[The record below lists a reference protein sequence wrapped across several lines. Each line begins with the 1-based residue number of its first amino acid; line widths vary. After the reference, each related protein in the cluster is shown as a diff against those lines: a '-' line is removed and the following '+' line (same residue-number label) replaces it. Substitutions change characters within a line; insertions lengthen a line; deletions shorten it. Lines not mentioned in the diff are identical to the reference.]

1 MTLAYAILSLLD
13 RSDASGYELMKLFDS
28 SVANFWHATHPQIY
42 RELARLEQNGLVR
55 HKRVLQQVRPNKKV
69 FSITQAGRSE
79 LRRWAEES
87 LTSAP
92 QVNDVITLKAM
103 SLPLLPPDQAIARVR
118 EWAAIHRKIY
128 EKYKAIQ
135 AQFLKLENGKL
146 KGDLGIY
153 LTLLR
158 GLTFEKSHLDW
169 CTMVEEAITAA
180 QRKPQPHPRRG
191 RQKGMIRYSEL

>member
-1 MTLAYAILSLLD
+1 MALAYAILSLLD
-13 RSDASGYELMKLFDS
+13 RADASGYQLMKLFDS

-42 RELARLEQNGLVR
+42 RELARLEQKGLVT
-55 HKRVLQQVRPNKKV
+55 HKRVVQQARPNKKV
-69 FSITQAGRSE
+69 FSITPTGRSE
-79 LRRWAEES
+79 LHRWAEEWPAS
-87 LTSAP
+87 VL
-92 QVNDVITLKAM
+92 QINDVVTLKAM
-103 SLPLLPPDQAIARVR
+103 SLPLLPPDQAIARTR

-135 AQFLKLENGKL
+135 AQFLNRETGKL

-169 CTMVEEAITAA
+169 CTMAEEVIIAA
-180 QRKPQPHPRRG
+180 QRKRPSRPRGNPQR
-191 RQKGMIRYSEL
+191 